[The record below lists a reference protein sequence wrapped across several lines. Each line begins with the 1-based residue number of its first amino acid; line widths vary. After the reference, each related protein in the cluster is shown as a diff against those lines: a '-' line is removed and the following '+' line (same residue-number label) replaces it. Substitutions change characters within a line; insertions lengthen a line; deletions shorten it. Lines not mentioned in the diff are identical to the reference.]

1 VSDDVQKM
9 TTDDFS
15 AGSDG
20 LAVLEAQAQ
29 AFADLSRTFTRAV
42 EQARQQA
49 DSAERRTGAM
59 QLRLVSL
66 ESRFDQ
72 AQAQLSEIGVHASE
86 IARLVAQSEVAPKPA
101 AHALTSQHDD
111 AAPEVELDPLGVLAS
126 MRFALDTSD

>member
-1 VSDDVQKM
+1 M
-9 TTDDFS
+9 TSDDFS
-15 AGSDG
+15 AGNDG

-29 AFADLSRTFTRAV
+29 AFSDLSRTFTHAV